1 MGTMTETKCG
11 CGATSASD
19 AAALGQGSIE
29 RPRFFARQLVTPDDL
44 TLGQDYLRNKMRRII
59 RYLHGWGVVCGSR
72 VDVSKQ
78 PWKVIIRTGYMFGP
92 YGDEIIIERDICFD
106 LRTRCTATTSMDACD
121 DVVDPL
127 CPDQTLESR
136 KAGTPYYVAVRYK
149 EMPSRP
155 VRVQPVGCGCDDV
168 SCEYSRWRD
177 GYEICVLDECPD
189 SHMGPPDLDEIG
201 EARAI
206 ADCPPCPTD
215 PWVVL
220 AEVTTDAQGNVKT
233 IDNCKCRRMMMSFAP
248 YWRKCN
254 DQALAVKPPAE
265 PANVPAPVVD
275 AGATKPDPQRGDP
288 AKADTVNTTGNT
300 STANA
305 GVANTNMANTS
316 AANTSSANANTTDTL
331 KPKDSR

>member
-1 MGTMTETKCG
+1 
-11 CGATSASD
+11 
-19 AAALGQGSIE
+19 
-29 RPRFFARQLVTPDDL
+29 
-44 TLGQDYLRNKMRRII
+44 
-59 RYLHGWGVVCGSR
+59 
-72 VDVSKQ
+72 
-78 PWKVIIRTGYMFGP
+78 
-92 YGDEIIIERDICFD
+92 
-106 LRTRCTATTSMDACD
+106 
-121 DVVDPL
+121 
-127 CPDQTLESR
+127 
-136 KAGTPYYVAVRYK
+136 
-149 EMPSRP
+149 
-155 VRVQPVGCGCDDV
+155 
-168 SCEYSRWRD
+168 
-177 GYEICVLDECPD
+177 
-189 SHMGPPDLDEIG
+189 
-201 EARAI
+201 
-206 ADCPPCPTD
+206 
-215 PWVVL
+215 VL